1 VDRQRIGTCSWTF
14 PSWEGLVYE
23 RGDRSGEALLAEYA
37 AQFNCVEIDRWFW
50 SLGTGGKAR
59 LPQPSDVRA
68 YRDAVP
74 DGFRFGIKA
83 PNSITLTHEYSK
95 SKGDSLRP
103 NPHFLS
109 PTLACEFLDRIRPL
123 DAALGPVMLQF
134 EYLNRQKMPSR
145 NAFFDAL
152 GAFSEALPAG
162 FFYALEV
169 RNARFIDAEFFRFL
183 GQVSMAPVVISGYWM
198 PPLADVWSE
207 YEHQINRFDPVFRLM
222 GPDRKRIEEET
233 GGRWNRIV
241 DPHDEELDLL
251 SRMLSSLSTAGRQP
265 FLFINNHYEGSA
277 PLTIT
282 RLLDRLV
289 ANRSPVES

>member
-1 VDRQRIGTCSWTF
+1 MDRQRIGTCSWTF

-50 SLGTGGKAR
+50 SLGTGGEAR

-109 PTLACEFLDRIRPL
+109 PSLAVEFLECIRPIH
-123 DAALGPVMLQF
+123 DVLGPVMFQF
-134 EYLNRQKMPSR
+134 EYLNKQKMSSR
-145 NAFFDAL
+145 SAFVDAF
-152 GAFSEALPAG
+152 GAFARQLPSD
-162 FFYALEV
+162 FSYAVEV
-169 RNARFIDAEFFRFL
+169 RNARYIDSDYFDFL
-183 GQVSMAPVVISGYWM
+183 TEISMTPVLISGYWM
-198 PPLADVWSE
+198 PSLAEVCQRHADS
-207 YEHQINRFDPVFRLM
+207 ISRFDPVLRLM
-222 GPDRKRIEEET
+222 GPDRKKIEEAT
-233 GGRWNRIV
+233 GGAWDRIV
-241 DPHDEELDLL
+241 DPHDDELDALVSIL
-251 SRMLSSLSTAGRQP
+251 QGLASAGRQP

-277 PLTIT
+277 PLTIS
-282 RLLDRLV
+282 RVLDRLV
-289 ANRSPVES
+289 PEKS